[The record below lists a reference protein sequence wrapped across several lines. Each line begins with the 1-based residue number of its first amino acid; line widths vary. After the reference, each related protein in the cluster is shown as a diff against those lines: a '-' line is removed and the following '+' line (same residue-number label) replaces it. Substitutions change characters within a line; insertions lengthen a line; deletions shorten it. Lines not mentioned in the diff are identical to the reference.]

1 MARARSRSPPGK
13 MPVTQSPR
21 PATPFRRRL
30 TAAFTER
37 LGLKAAALFFAC
49 VLWLVVGA
57 AEPTEELVPV
67 RFAPALDPT
76 LELQNSP
83 PQVRA
88 LVIGRG
94 RELLKLYSE
103 PPVVRRTLT
112 GDVPDT
118 VTLELR
124 PIDVDIPPGI
134 DAIVRDVRPRRIA
147 LQFAPRV
154 TRTLPVQ
161 SDLRFVEQPGLRITG
176 DPRFEPDSVRVT
188 GDRRT
193 IARMTSVKT
202 IAADIAVGDSAWV
215 TIPLDTSGLELR
227 IRPAQVRVSIPT
239 VRDPSTAPRP
249 VADSATA
256 AAALTTARRDTARR
270 KAARDSSP

>member
-1 MARARSRSPPGK
+1 

-21 PATPFRRRL
+21 PATPFRRQV

-37 LGLKAAALFFAC
+37 LGLKAAAIFFAC

-134 DAIVRDVRPRRIA
+134 DAIVRDVRPRRIS

-161 SDLRFVEQPGLRITG
+161 SDLRFIAQPGLRVAG

-188 GDRRT
+188 GDRKT
-193 IARMTSVKT
+193 IARMTAIKT
-202 IAADIAVGDSAWV
+202 VAADLSVGDSAWLTV
-215 TIPLDTSGLELR
+215 PLDTSGLDLR
-227 IRPAQVRVSIPT
+227 VRPAQVRVSIPT
-239 VRDPSTAPRP
+239 ARDPSFMPP
-249 VADSATA
+249 SVDSAPA
-256 AAALTTARRDTARR
+256 AGERGAPPPARRDSARG
-270 KAARDSSP
+270 AAKRDSTR

>member
-1 MARARSRSPPGK
+1 

-21 PATPFRRRL
+21 PPTPFRRRVA
-30 TAAFTER
+30 AAFTER
-37 LGLKAAALFFAC
+37 LGLKASALFFAC

-124 PIDVDIPPGI
+124 PIDVDVPPGI

-147 LQFAPRV
+147 LQFASRI

-161 SDLRFVEQPGLRITG
+161 SDLRFIAQPGRRIVG

-188 GDRRT
+188 GDRKT
-193 IARMTSVKT
+193 IARMTAIKT
-202 IAADIAVGDSAWV
+202 VAADIPVGDSAWLTV
-215 TIPLDTSGLELR
+215 PLDTSGLDLR
-227 IRPAQVRVSIPT
+227 VRPAQIRVSIPT
-239 VRDPSTAPRP
+239 VHDPTVAPPTTDST
-249 VADSATA
+249 SAAGHRTVPPA
-256 AAALTTARRDTARR
+256 ARRDSAGIR
-270 KAARDSSP
+270 KRDSIR